1 MLWKF
6 WLGDEYRQALLD
18 RPRPHQNVL
27 QMFLPPPRKTA
38 IIYWLL
44 VYIYI
49 YTSVMWTRSGEK
61 SQMLEAPP
69 QNGGSTCDSD
79 VLSSTYLKGTALVKH
94 ALSWQGPIHQNPW
107 NPLKNARI
115 TGKPKHCE
123 DPNLYRST
131 HSCPCLERSPLSEFF
146 GRYSSWC

>member
-1 MLWKF
+1 MLCKF

-18 RPRPHQNVL
+18 RPRPNQNVL

-49 YTSVMWTRSGEK
+49 YICYVNEVWRKISDVGG
-61 SQMLEAPP
+61 AP
-69 QNGGSTCDSD
+69 QNRWCENVLS
-79 VLSSTYLKGTALVKH
+79 VLSSTYLKGNCPGEACFELARSNSSKSMESPQKSEDYRKTKAL
-94 ALSWQGPIHQNPW
+94 WGPQF
-107 NPLKNARI
+107 
-115 TGKPKHCE
+115 
-123 DPNLYRST
+123 RST
-131 HSCPCLERSPLSEFF
+131 HPCPCLERSPLSEFF